1 MVVDTSALVAIM
13 ADEPERGVFVEAIN
27 ATTEILVSAASLL
40 ETRMVL
46 ASRIG
51 SGERASPAHIDS
63 MTVSLNRFL
72 EQGHATVEAVT
83 PRLAD
88 IAFDAFRRFGKGTGH
103 GAQLNFGDCFSYALA
118 KHLDV
123 PLLFKGGDFARTDI
137 RAAVTFPP
145 VR

>member
-1 MVVDTSALVAIM
+1 MVVDASALVAIM
-13 ADEPERGVFVEAIN
+13 ADEPERSVFVETIN
-27 ATTEILVSAASLL
+27 ATAEVLVSAASLL
-40 ETRMVL
+40 ETRLVL
-46 ASRIG
+46 AARIG

-63 MTVSLNRFL
+63 MMLSLDRFL
-72 EQGHATVEAVT
+72 EQGRATVEAVT

-88 IAFDAFRRFGKGTGH
+88 IAFDAFRRFGRGTGH

-137 RAAVTFPP
+137 RAAVAFPP
-145 VR
+145 IR